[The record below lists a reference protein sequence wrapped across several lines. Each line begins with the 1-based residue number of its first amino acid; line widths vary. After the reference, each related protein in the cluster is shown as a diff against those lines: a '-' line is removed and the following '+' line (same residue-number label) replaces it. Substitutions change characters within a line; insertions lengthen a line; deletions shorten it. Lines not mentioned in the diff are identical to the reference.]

1 MKANKKILIIAGGTG
16 GHIYPG
22 IAIADYLKAK
32 DFKIIWL
39 GTKQGMEN
47 KLIENKPY
55 QKAMIDITGVRGK
68 GILSWLKLPFTLLIA
83 CSQCAKVIQ
92 QEKPD
97 VVIAMGGYVSFP
109 GGLMAR
115 LMCKPLIVH
124 EQNSIPGLTN
134 KFLALIATRIYS
146 AFPIK
151 LMRASQKIGNPVRD
165 SIRKIEK
172 PDQRFKNRK
181 GSLRLLVVGGSLG
194 AKFFNEKI
202 PLSIKQINPK
212 KRPLIIHQS
221 GEKHYKE
228 LKTTYKRCGVEADCR
243 AYLHDIDKIYAW
255 ADLVI
260 ARSGALTVSEF
271 SAAGIA
277 SLLVPFP
284 FAVDNHQ
291 FYNAKYLSDK
301 KAARLIIQEELTIED
316 LRSFIQSLTRDKCLK
331 MAKVALENI
340 ATKPEEVIYRECER
354 LIKK

>member
-1 MKANKKILIIAGGTG
+1 MKSNKKILIIAGGTG

-32 DFKIIWL
+32 GFIITWL

-68 GILSWLKLPFTLLIA
+68 SILSWLKLPFTLMVA
-83 CSQCAKVIQ
+83 CTQCAKIIQ
-92 QEKPD
+92 EEKPD
-97 VVIAMGGYVSFP
+97 IVIAMGGYVSFP

-115 LMCKPLIVH
+115 LMLKPLIVH

-134 KFLALIATRIYS
+134 KLLAIIATHIYS

-151 LMRASQKIGNPVRD
+151 LMRSSQKIGNPVRD

-181 GSLRLLVVGGSLG
+181 GPLRLLVVGGSLG
-194 AKFFNEKI
+194 AKFFNEMI
-202 PLSIKQINPK
+202 PESIQQINIK

-221 GEKHYKE
+221 GEKHYEE
-228 LKTTYKRCGVEADCR
+228 LKAIYKKCKVKSDCR
-243 AYLHDIDKIYAW
+243 AYLDDIDEVYAW
-255 ADLVI
+255 ADLVV
-260 ARSGALTVSEF
+260 ARAGALTVSEL

-301 KAARLIIQEELTIED
+301 KAARLIIQEELTSQD
-316 LRSFIQSLTRDKCLK
+316 MSSFIQSLTRDKCLK
-331 MAKVALENI
+331 MAKAALENVV
-340 ATKPEEVIYRECER
+340 TKPEEVIYRECQR

>member
-1 MKANKKILIIAGGTG
+1 MKSNKKILIIAGGTG

-22 IAIADYLKAK
+22 IAIADYLEAK
-32 DFKIIWL
+32 GFIITWL

-68 GILSWLKLPFTLLIA
+68 SILSWLKLPLTLMVA
-83 CSQCAKVIQ
+83 CTQCAKIIQ
-92 QEKPD
+92 EEKPD

-115 LMCKPLIVH
+115 LMLRPLIVH

-134 KFLALIATRIYS
+134 KLLAIIATQIYS

-151 LMRASQKIGNPVRD
+151 LMRSSQKIGNPVRD

-181 GSLRLLVVGGSLG
+181 GPLRLLVVGGSLG
-194 AKFFNEKI
+194 AKFFNEMI
-202 PLSIKQINPK
+202 PESIQQINIK

-221 GEKHYKE
+221 GEKHYQE
-228 LKTTYKRCGVEADCR
+228 LKAIYKKCEVKSDCR
-243 AYLHDIDKIYAW
+243 AYLDDIDKVYTW
-255 ADLVI
+255 ADLVV
-260 ARSGALTVSEF
+260 ARAGALTISEF

-301 KAARLIIQEELTIED
+301 KAARLIIQEELTSQD
-316 LRSFIQSLTRDKCLK
+316 LISFIQSLTRDKCLK
-331 MAKVALENI
+331 MAKAALENVV
-340 ATKPEEVIYRECER
+340 TKPEEVIYRECQR

>member
-1 MKANKKILIIAGGTG
+1 MKSNKKILIIAGGTG

-22 IAIADYLKAK
+22 IAIADYLEAMG
-32 DFKIIWL
+32 FIITWL

-55 QKAMIDITGVRGK
+55 QKAMIDITGIRGK
-68 GILSWLKLPFTLLIA
+68 SILSWLKLPLTLMVA
-83 CSQCAKVIQ
+83 CTQCAKIIQ
-92 QEKPD
+92 EEKPD

-115 LMCKPLIVH
+115 LMLRPLIVH

-134 KFLALIATRIYS
+134 KLLAIIATQIYS

-151 LMRASQKIGNPVRD
+151 LMRSSQKIGNPVRD

-181 GSLRLLVVGGSLG
+181 GPLRLLVVGGSLG
-194 AKFFNEKI
+194 AKFFNEMI
-202 PLSIKQINPK
+202 PESIQQINIK

-221 GEKHYKE
+221 GEKHYEE
-228 LKTTYKRCGVEADCR
+228 LKAIYKKCEVKSDCR
-243 AYLHDIDKIYAW
+243 AYLDDIDKVYAW
-255 ADLVI
+255 ADLVV
-260 ARSGALTVSEF
+260 ARAGALTVSEF

-301 KAARLIIQEELTIED
+301 KAARLIIQEELTSQD
-316 LRSFIQSLTRDKCLK
+316 LISFIQSLTRDKCLK
-331 MAKVALENI
+331 MAKAALENVV
-340 ATKPEEVIYRECER
+340 TKPEEVIYRECQR